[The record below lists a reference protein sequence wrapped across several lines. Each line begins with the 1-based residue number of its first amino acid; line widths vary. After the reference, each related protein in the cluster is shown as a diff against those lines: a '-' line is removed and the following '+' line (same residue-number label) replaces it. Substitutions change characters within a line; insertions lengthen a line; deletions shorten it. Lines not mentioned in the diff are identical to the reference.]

1 MVAQLKSL
9 REQLANCQLP
19 AEQALSIPPECYTSE
34 ELLQEELEKI
44 FQHNWIG
51 LSRADRFAV
60 SRDYETMNL
69 G

>member
-34 ELLQEELEKI
+34 ELLQEELEKV

-51 LSRADRFAV
+51 
-60 SRDYETMNL
+60 
-69 G
+69 